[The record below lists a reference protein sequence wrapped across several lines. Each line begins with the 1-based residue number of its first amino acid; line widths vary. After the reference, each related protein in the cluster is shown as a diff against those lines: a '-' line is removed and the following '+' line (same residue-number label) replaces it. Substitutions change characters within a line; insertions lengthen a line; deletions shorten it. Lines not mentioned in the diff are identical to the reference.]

1 MTRGAMRADGAA
13 KVGIAVAILV
23 VALDQASK
31 WWMLEH
37 VMRPPRVIELTGFF
51 NLVMGWNRGVSFGLF
66 NTNSPYNAWVLSA
79 IALVIVMAL
88 AVWLRRARSP
98 LLAAALGLVI
108 GGALGN
114 VVDRLRFG
122 AVFDFL
128 DLHAAGYHWPA
139 FNLADSAITV
149 GAVMLV
155 VDSLFA
161 RPENHNGKGDGS
173 SGSEKGANGGP

>member
-1 MTRGAMRADGAA
+1 MRTTGAPW
-13 KVGIAVAILV
+13 VGIVAAIGV

-31 WWMLEH
+31 WWILEH

-51 NLVMGWNRGVSFGLF
+51 NLVVGWNRGVSFGLF
-66 NTNSPYNAWVLSA
+66 NSDSPYNAWVLSA
-79 IALVIVMAL
+79 IALLIVAAL
-88 AVWLRRARSP
+88 AVWLGRARSP
-98 LLAAALGLVI
+98 FLVAAIGLVI

-139 FNLADSAITV
+139 FNVADSAITV
-149 GAVMLV
+149 GAVMLI
-155 VDSLFA
+155 VDSLFL
-161 RPENHNGKGDGS
+161 RPENHKHKGDETTE
-173 SGSEKGANGGP
+173 SGKRAKDGP

>member
-1 MTRGAMRADGAA
+1 MTPDATRTGSAPR
-13 KVGIAVAILV
+13 VGIAAATLV

-31 WWMLEH
+31 WWMLDH

-66 NTNSPYNAWVLSA
+66 NTSTPYNAWVLSA
-79 IALVIVMAL
+79 LALIIVAVL
-88 AVWLRRARSP
+88 AVWLGRTRSP
-98 LLAAALGLVI
+98 LLAAAIGLII

-114 VVDRLRFG
+114 VIDRVRFG

-128 DLHAAGYHWPA
+128 DIHAAGFHWPA
-139 FNLADSAITV
+139 FNVADSAITV

-161 RPENHNGKGDGS
+161 RPENYKHKGDGTT
-173 SGSEKGANGGP
+173 GSENRANDGP